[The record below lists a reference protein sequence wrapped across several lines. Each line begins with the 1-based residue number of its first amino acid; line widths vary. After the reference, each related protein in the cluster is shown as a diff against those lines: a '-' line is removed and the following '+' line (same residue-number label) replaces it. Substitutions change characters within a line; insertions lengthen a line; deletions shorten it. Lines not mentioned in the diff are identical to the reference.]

1 MKFNHLPIMAQ
12 IVAPVLIA
20 VFLFAASTIFSDVLL
35 REAKLSG
42 QVSLVSS
49 DNVSKLMSAQRNVYR
64 IRMASASAFYG
75 EITWDDARK
84 QFEQRSE
91 TVNQRLAQLD
101 SGDGALTINTDLKDN
116 ITNELSE
123 YGLTQTALA
132 ERLSSLHVLLASL
145 PDLNSALTLANNEF
159 YTSNKVVSFEQ
170 RQEWRNL
177 LSELYSFSSQIQQH
191 LIRLERSANTE
202 YLNKIRLNLE
212 SFEQSLESSSN
223 SNRAN
228 LALNKVLMDYE
239 KQILMLEEGYLTLTN
254 DINLISKQG
263 TLLREML
270 ATLSSEL
277 EAQNTQSLEKGIS
290 LTNTTEKALIS
301 SSVLAALI
309 ALTLAVWIA
318 KRLNLS
324 IRSLNETI
332 DGLSSGVLSH
342 KANLSGNNEIGRLG
356 ANTDKA
362 LETLEQTVSELRGVG
377 SDVASSAT
385 ELASTMVELEG
396 NALEQKAQIER
407 IASTST
413 ELAASSEQVA
423 STANDAE
430 AYAMQGR
437 EVAKEGADSAQT
449 RASLSDELIVELNQT
464 SQVARSLEQLS
475 TRVTEFVSLIENV
488 AEQTNLLALNAAI
501 EAARAGE
508 SGRGFAV
515 VADEVRVLAQKTSNN
530 TESIQ
535 ELVRSLQKGSQDMV
549 TSVSVCLE
557 KVTENATLA
566 KQSEEDMRSL
576 LEGITKLI
584 EQNNEMSLAANEQN
598 QAIASIND
606 SLHQVDDSLSQNAQG
621 IKQSAEAASFLSELS
636 ERQQSKLSFFKSI

>member
-1 MKFNHLPIMAQ
+1 MKFNDLPIMAQ

-20 VFLFAASTIFSDVLL
+20 VFLFIASTILSDVLL

-64 IRMASASAFYG
+64 IRMASSSAFHR
-75 EITWDDARK
+75 EISWNDARK

-91 TVNQRLAQLD
+91 SVNQRLAELD
-101 SGDGALTINTDLKDN
+101 SADGALTINTALRDKV
-116 ITNELSE
+116 TNELRE
-123 YGLTQTALA
+123 YGLTQTALV
-132 ERLSSLHVLLASL
+132 ERLSSIQVLLESL
-145 PDLNSALTLANNEF
+145 PDLNSALALANNEF
-159 YTSNKVVSFEQ
+159 HGSNKVVSFEQ

-177 LSELYSFSSQIQQH
+177 LSELYLLSSQIKQN
-191 LIRLERSANTE
+191 LIRLERSSNGE

-212 SFEQSLESSSN
+212 SFEQSLASFGLKSSITLKKTLSGY
-223 SNRAN
+223 A
-228 LALNKVLMDYE
+228 
-239 KQILMLEEGYLTLTN
+239 KQISTLEDEYLTLTN
-254 DINLISKQG
+254 EVALISKQG

-270 ATLSSEL
+270 ATLSTEL
-277 EAQNTQSLEKGIS
+277 EEQNKQSLERGIS
-290 LTNTTEKALIS
+290 LTNTTERALIS

-324 IRSLNETI
+324 IRSLSETI
-332 DGLSSGVLSH
+332 DGMSSGMLSQ

-356 ANTDKA
+356 ANTDKT
-362 LETLEQTVSELRGVG
+362 LETLDQTVSELRGVG

-413 ELAASSEQVA
+413 ELAASSQQVA

-430 AYAMQGR
+430 AYAMQGI
-437 EVAKEGADSAQT
+437 EIAKEGAAAAQT

-464 SQVARSLEQLS
+464 SEVARSLEQLS

-549 TSVSVCLE
+549 TSVCVCLE

-566 KQSEEDMRSL
+566 KQSEEDMCSL
-576 LEGITKLI
+576 LEGITKII

-598 QAIASIND
+598 QAIASMND
-606 SLHQVDDSLSQNAQG
+606 SIHQVDDSLSQNAQG

>member
-20 VFLFAASTIFSDVLL
+20 VFLFAASTIFSDVFL

>member
-1 MKFNHLPIMAQ
+1 MKFNNLPIMAQ

-20 VFLFAASTIFSDVLL
+20 VFLFAASTILSDVLL
-35 REAKLSG
+35 REAKSSG
-42 QVSLVSS
+42 HVSLVSS
-49 DNVSKLMSAQRNVYR
+49 DNVAKLMSAQRNVYR

-75 EITWDDARK
+75 EITWDEARK
-84 QFEQRSE
+84 QFGQLSE
-91 TVNQRLAQLD
+91 TVKQRLSQLD
-101 SGDGALTINTDLKDN
+101 SADGVLAINTDLKDN
-116 ITNELSE
+116 IINALNQ
-123 YGLTQTALA
+123 YGVTQTVLA
-132 ERLSSLHVLLASL
+132 ERLSSLHILSASL
-145 PDLNSALTLANNEF
+145 PDLNSALSRANNEF
-159 YTSNKVVSFEQ
+159 YTSHKVMSFEQ
-170 RQEWRNL
+170 RQEWRDL
-177 LSELYSFSSQIQQH
+177 LSELYLLSSQIQQN

-212 SFEQSLESSSN
+212 SFEQSLESFS

-228 LALNKVLMDYE
+228 LALKKVLMDYE
-239 KQILMLEEGYLTLTN
+239 KQILMLEDGYLTLTK
-254 DINLISKQG
+254 DINLIGEQG

-270 ATLSSEL
+270 STLSSEL
-277 EAQNTQSLEKGIS
+277 EEKNKQSLERGIT
-290 LTNTTEKALIS
+290 LTNTTETALVS
-301 SSVLAALI
+301 SSILAALI
-309 ALTLAVWIA
+309 ALILAVWIA
-318 KRLNLS
+318 KHLNLS
-324 IRSLNETI
+324 IRSLSETI
-332 DGLSSGVLSH
+332 DGMSSGVLSQ
-342 KANLSGNNEIGRLG
+342 KANVSGNNEIGRLG
-356 ANTDKA
+356 ANTDK
-362 LETLEQTVSELRGVG
+362 TLEILDQTVSELRGVG

-385 ELASTMVELEG
+385 QLASTMVELEG

-423 STANDAE
+423 STANGAE
-430 AYAMQGR
+430 TYARQGI
-437 EVAKEGADSAQT
+437 EIAKEGASAAEA
-449 RASLSDELIVELNQT
+449 RASLSDELLVELNQT

-535 ELVRSLQKGSQDMV
+535 ELVRSLQDGSQDMV
-549 TSVSVCLE
+549 TSVSVCLG

-566 KQSEEDMRSL
+566 KQSEEDMNSL
-576 LEGITKLI
+576 LDGITKI
-584 EQNNEMSLAANEQN
+584 IDQNNEMSLAANEQS
-598 QAIASIND
+598 QAIASMND
-606 SLHQVDDSLSQNAQG
+606 NIHQIDESLSQNVQG

-636 ERQQSKLSFFKSI
+636 ERQQGQLSFFKST

>member
-1 MKFNHLPIMAQ
+1 MKFNDLPIMAQ

-20 VFLFAASTIFSDVLL
+20 IFLFAASTILSDVLL

-91 TVNQRLAQLD
+91 TVNQRLAQLN
-101 SGDGALTINTDLKDN
+101 SADGALRMNTDLRDQVA
-116 ITNELSE
+116 NELKE
-123 YGLTQTALA
+123 YGVTQTALA
-132 ERLSSLHVLLASL
+132 ERLRSLEQLSGSL
-145 PDLNSALTLANNEF
+145 PDLNLALATAV
-159 YTSNKVVSFEQ
+159 KQRVSFEQ
-170 RQEWRNL
+170 RQEWRDM
-177 LSELYSFSSQIQQH
+177 LSELYLFSSQIQRN
-191 LIRLERSANTE
+191 LVRLEHSANTE
-202 YLNKIRLNLE
+202 YINKIRLNLA
-212 SFEQSLESSSN
+212 SFKQSLESYRSSN
-223 SNRAN
+223 TAT
-228 LALNKVLMDYE
+228 LTLNKSLRDYG
-239 KQILMLEEGYLTLTN
+239 KQLSLLEDGYLTLTE
-254 DINLISKQG
+254 DIALISEQG

-270 ATLSSEL
+270 ATLSTEL
-277 EAQNTQSLEKGIS
+277 EEQNKQSLERGIS
-290 LTNTTEKALIS
+290 LTNTTERALIS

-324 IRSLNETI
+324 IRSLSETI
-332 DGLSSGVLSH
+332 DGMSSGVLSQ

-356 ANTDKA
+356 ANTDKT
-362 LETLEQTVSELRGVG
+362 LETLDQTVSELRGVG

-430 AYAMQGR
+430 AYAMQGI
-437 EVAKEGADSAQT
+437 EIAKEGAAAAQT

-464 SQVARSLEQLS
+464 SEVARSLEQLS

-566 KQSEEDMRSL
+566 KQSEEDMCSL
-576 LEGITKLI
+576 LEGITKII

-598 QAIASIND
+598 RAIASMND
-606 SLHQVDDSLSQNAQG
+606 SIHQVDDSLSQNAQG

-636 ERQQSKLSFFKSI
+636 ERQQSKLSFFKST

>member
-1 MKFNHLPIMAQ
+1 MKLNNLPIMAQ
-12 IVAPVLIA
+12 IAAPVLIA
-20 VFLFAASTIFSDVLL
+20 VFLFAASTILSDVLL
-35 REAKLSG
+35 REVKLSG
-42 QVSLVSS
+42 QVSLAGS

-84 QFEQRSE
+84 EFEQRSE
-91 TVNQRLAQLD
+91 IVNQRLAELD
-101 SGDGALTINTDLKDN
+101 RGDGELTINTALKDN
-116 ITNELSE
+116 IINELSE

-132 ERLSSLHVLLASL
+132 ERLSSLHILSTSL

-202 YLNKIRLNLE
+202 YLNKVLLNLE
-212 SFEQSLESSSN
+212 RFEQSLESSN

-228 LALNKVLMDYE
+228 LALKKVLIDYE
-239 KQILMLEEGYLTLTN
+239 KQILMLEEGYLTLTK
-254 DINLISKQG
+254 DIKLISEQG

-277 EAQNTQSLEKGIS
+277 EEQNKQSLERGIS
-290 LTNTTEKALIS
+290 LTNTTERALIS

-318 KRLNLS
+318 KCLNLS
-324 IRSLNETI
+324 IRSLSETI
-332 DGLSSGVLSH
+332 DGMSSGVLSQ
-342 KANLSGNNEIGRLG
+342 KVNLSGNNEIGRLG
-356 ANTDKA
+356 ANTDKT
-362 LETLEQTVSELRGVG
+362 LETLDQMVSDLRGVG

-396 NALEQKAQIER
+396 NALEQKAQMER
-407 IASTST
+407 IASSST

-430 AYAMQGR
+430 AYAMKGI
-437 EVAKEGADSAQT
+437 EIANEGAAAAQT

-464 SQVARSLEQLS
+464 SEVARSLEQLS
-475 TRVTEFVSLIENV
+475 IRVTEFVSLIENV

-566 KQSEEDMRSL
+566 KQSKEDMRSL
-576 LEGITKLI
+576 LEGITKII

-598 QAIASIND
+598 QAIASMND
-606 SLHQVDDSLSQNAQG
+606 SIHQVDDSLSQNAQG

-636 ERQQSKLSFFKSI
+636 ERQQSKLSFFKSN

>member
-20 VFLFAASTIFSDVLL
+20 VFLFAASTILSDVLL

-116 ITNELSE
+116 ITNELRE

-202 YLNKIRLNLE
+202 YFNKIRLNLE
-212 SFEQSLESSSN
+212 SFEQSVKSSSN

-228 LALNKVLMDYE
+228 LALKKVLMDYE

-356 ANTDKA
+356 ANTDKT

-437 EVAKEGADSAQT
+437 EIAKEGAESAQT
-449 RASLSDELIVELNQT
+449 RARLSDEIIVELNQT

-576 LEGITKLI
+576 LEGITKII